1 MILLNCA
8 TRILGGDQSP
18 QYNKDI
24 KILQESESQW
34 EDKLTPEI
42 VCEIIPIILNNLANQ
57 GNDNVD
63 FTLFEHH
70 YNFCRGANVDS
81 YSIFLRS
88 WAELL
93 ILKGE
98 RDEAYKKCCEYIYN
112 TTKGTKEKDDLILY
126 SFRGTSD
133 YVINDIEKQTLSFQ
147 SPTQFNDPLDTR
159 LFRWLDFKINKEHNE
174 SKKEIYYFLKRV
186 SEHLRVRC
194 FVKPPNN
201 ESLKHLIEVERIHP
215 LMWAHYAE
223 SHRGMCIQYRFKKE
237 FFYEDETKLS
247 FRRVR
252 KETYTNISPDLSDSI
267 NISEALFTKSK
278 VWEYE
283 DEVRILDFDMSKKED
298 VKLQENNE
306 NVIIE
311 AIYFGYYCNE
321 ETKNKVSNAIRNTSI
336 KLFQMIIEDKN
347 LYQLKAKRLS

>member
-1 MILLNCA
+1 M
-8 TRILGGDQSP
+8 
-18 QYNKDI
+18 
-24 KILQESESQW
+24 LQESETEW
-34 EDKLTPEI
+34 EGKLSPEQ
-42 VCEIIPIILNNLANQ
+42 VCKIIPIISNNLTNQ
-57 GNDNVD
+57 GYDNVD
-63 FTLFEHH
+63 FTLFEHYH
-70 YNFCRGANVDS
+70 NYCRGARVDS

-93 ILKGE
+93 ILNGE

-112 TTKGTKEKDDLILY
+112 TTKDTKEKEDLILY

-147 SPTQFNDPLDTR
+147 SPIQFNDPLDTR
-159 LFRWLDFKINKEHNE
+159 LFRWLDFKINKEDNE
-174 SKKEIYYFLKRV
+174 DRKEIYYFIKRV

-194 FVKPPNN
+194 FVKPQKNAF
-201 ESLKHLIEVERIHP
+201 LKHLIEVERIHP

-247 FRRVR
+247 FRCVR
-252 KETYTNISPDLSDSI
+252 KETYSDISPNLSDSI

-336 KLFQMIIEDKN
+336 KLFQMIIEDEN